1 MIKLPA
7 REAQGARLILMLD
20 SSGNFTGTQTP
31 GTNVHMARGTVDD
44 RLNALDVGLPCTVR
58 PSVRVRDLDA
68 EGNVLIAKCAL
79 CHLLHLLA
87 VQNQVAY

>member
-1 MIKLPA
+1 
-7 REAQGARLILMLD
+7 MLV

-44 RLNALDVGLPCTVR
+44 RLHALDVGLPCTVG

-68 EGNVLIAKCAL
+68 ECNVLIAEFAL

-87 VQNQVAY
+87 VLNQVALKSTV